1 MAKKQPDTAIQ
12 KPEQNKKSPAKA
24 QRKKMLLAALEKS
37 FGVVTTACQH
47 TGIDRQTFYNYYN
60 DDPAFAK
67 KVDELKNVAL
77 DYAESHLFKNMQ
89 DGKEASVIFY
99 LKTQGKGRGYIE
111 KVQNEHTGSNGGPIQ
126 FADTIDLSKLSD
138 QELIAL
144 KAIQAKLGTPEAGAN
159 GSR

>member
-1 MAKKQPDTAIQ
+1 MAEQELTITP
-12 KPEQNKKSPAKA
+12 KPAQNKKSPGKA
-24 QRKKMLLAALEKS
+24 QRKKMLLAALEKTY
-37 FGVVTTACQH
+37 GVVTTACKKAD
-47 TGIDRQTFYNYYN
+47 IDRQTFYNYYN
-60 DDPAFAK
+60 DDPSFAK

-126 FADTIDLSKLSD
+126 FADTIDLSKLTD
-138 QELIAL
+138 QELITL
-144 KAIQAKLGTPEAGAN
+144 KTMQSKIAGDSSEA
-159 GSR
+159 

>member
-1 MAKKQPDTAIQ
+1 MAEQELTITP
-12 KPEQNKKSPAKA
+12 KPAQNKKSPGKA
-24 QRKKMLLAALEKS
+24 QRKKMLLAALEKTY
-37 FGVVTTACQH
+37 GVVTTACKKAD
-47 TGIDRQTFYNYYN
+47 IDRQTFYNYYN

-126 FADTIDLSKLSD
+126 FADTIDLSKLTD
-138 QELIAL
+138 QELITL
-144 KAIQAKLGTPEAGAN
+144 KTMQSKIAGDSSEA
-159 GSR
+159 